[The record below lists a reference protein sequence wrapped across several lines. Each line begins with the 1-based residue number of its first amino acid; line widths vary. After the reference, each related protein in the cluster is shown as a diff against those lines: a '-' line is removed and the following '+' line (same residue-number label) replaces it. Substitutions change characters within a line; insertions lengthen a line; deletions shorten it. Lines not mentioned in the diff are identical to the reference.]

1 MSPKAIRDP
10 DRCVSHSSLQQS
22 APQLRLKTS
31 TILFAQNM
39 AIWAG
44 LGGDRSS
51 LLRWCQLGQL
61 AWGWKIPFQDGPTPM
76 AGKSGL
82 ALGSFSWSSGLGRWF
97 PSSSPLPMA
106 DLGFS
111 RLSISRDL
119 GFLHGG
125 CFPRAHTQKH
135 AGLLLHLFLFLI

>member
-10 DRCVSHSSLQQS
+10 DCCVSHSSLQQS

-31 TILFAQNM
+31 TILFAHNV

-61 AWGWKIPFQDGPTPM
+61 AWGWKIHFQDGPTPM

-111 RLSISRDL
+111 QLSDLLRLGLS
-119 GFLHGG
+119 
-125 CFPRAHTQKH
+125 PRWLLPQKH